1 MRSRLVGRAALVA
14 GSVAAVLA
22 GTALASGSAAASPQG
37 RAGGGQRAQIRHVLL
52 ISVDGLHQQD
62 LAWYVRNYPHSVL
75 ASLDRTTVD
84 AELDGPVALDGVPG
98 LHDVDREGPR
108 LRCEVDNAALNEVL
122 RRLTAAGVRTLT
134 CRPPTL
140 EELFLRQYASQDHDP
155 ERNRVTQAP

>member
-62 LAWYVRNYPHSVL
+62 LAWYVRNFPRSAL
-75 ASLDRTTVD
+75 ATLDRRGV
-84 AELDGPVALDGVPG
+84 EYSNALTPFPSDSYPG
-98 LHDVDREGPR
+98 IVGQM
-108 LRCEVDNAALNEVL
+108 
-122 RRLTAAGVRTLT
+122 T
-134 CRPPTL
+134 
-140 EELFLRQYASQDHDP
+140 
-155 ERNRVTQAP
+155 